1 MGGHP
6 STGLGLNIKS
16 SYTSPRMVTRVHTV
30 TAGKPAALY
39 TVVDRWDE
47 HRARKGLH
55 CPE

>member
-1 MGGHP
+1 MGSHP

-16 SYTSPRMVTRVHTV
+16 SYTNPRLVTRVHTV

-39 TVVDRWDE
+39 TVVDSQDE

-55 CPE
+55 WPE

>member
-16 SYTSPRMVTRVHTV
+16 SYTSPRMVARVHTV